1 MPISIRIAIIVL
13 CLATVL
19 PATPVHAYLDPGT
32 GSMILQLL
40 IGGVA
45 GALIIIKLYW
55 SRLKQIVKGSR
66 KTTGNESAE
75 RSPTES
81 DEDGKR
87 ASR

>member
-1 MPISIRIAIIVL
+1 MPRSIHIAIIVL
-13 CLATVL
+13 CLAAVL

-45 GALIIIKLYW
+45 GVLIIIKLYW
-55 SRLKQIVKGSR
+55 SQLKQFVNGSR
-66 KTTGNESAE
+66 KTTGNESAV

-81 DEDGKR
+81 DGDGKR